1 MQGITEDFRKVRDL
15 SAEEVLKSPF
25 EIAFLKGYD
34 QMYFWADKSAENTE
48 NMDLDSVFKETEPEN
63 HMVHGDYN
71 YHNLLVCQEGM
82 AGDLDLNMRT
92 GMFRWKICIIS
103 CANVWKSIIMM
114 NGLDIG

>member
-1 MQGITEDFRKVRDL
+1 
-15 SAEEVLKSPF
+15 
-25 EIAFLKGYD
+25 
-34 QMYFWADKSAENTE
+34 MYFWADRVLKILE
-48 NMDLDSVFKETEPEN
+48 NMDLDSVFKEAEAEN

-82 AGDLDLNMRT
+82 AVDLNMHT